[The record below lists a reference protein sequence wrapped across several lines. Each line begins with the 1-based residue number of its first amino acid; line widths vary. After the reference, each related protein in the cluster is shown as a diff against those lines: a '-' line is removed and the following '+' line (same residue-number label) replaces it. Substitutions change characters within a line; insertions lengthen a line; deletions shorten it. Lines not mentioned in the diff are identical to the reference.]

1 MTYHPISV
9 QGNVYFIRL
18 IDNRYIF
25 SNEKGIDVFYVK
37 LNECYQNF
45 PEQVSVRTHRS
56 NDYSVKLYMNRLNN
70 LLMYHYPEKWVE
82 RWIINL
88 FKRLL
93 VFLGE
98 ENLMHPMML
107 DKQGKFNETG
117 YKTYN
122 QLYTAFF
129 NDYPEK
135 MPSNIP
141 YGPDSLELHFMISAN
156 SGDTFKKYYRPTKR
170 EIFESK
176 LINDDL
182 KLTYAEIYHP
192 NNLFYVETNY
202 FIKSESNEH
211 FLKEIFLVFTGTEAA
226 MCYATDYLPI
236 SEEVYEARLM
246 FFNM

>member
-1 MTYHPISV
+1 MIISPISI
-9 QGNVYFIRL
+9 QENVYSIRFFQE
-18 IDNRYIF
+18 RYIF

-37 LNECYQNF
+37 LNEYYQNF

-56 NDYSVKLYMNRLNN
+56 NDKSVKLYINRLNN

-93 VFLGE
+93 VNLGE
-98 ENLMHPMML
+98 ENLMHSMML
-107 DKQGKFNETG
+107 DNQGKFNETG

-129 NDYPEK
+129 NEYPEK

-141 YGPDSLELHFMISAN
+141 YGPDTLELHFMISAN
-156 SGDTFKKYYRPTKR
+156 SGDTFKKYYKPTTR
-170 EIFESK
+170 ENFESK
-176 LINDDL
+176 LINDAL

-192 NNLFYVETNY
+192 DNLFYAETNY
-202 FIKSESNEH
+202 FTNSKTNEH
-211 FLKEIFLVFTGTEAA
+211 FLKEIFLIFTGTEAA

-236 SEEVYEARLM
+236 SEEVYEARSR
-246 FFNM
+246 FY